1 MSLVWIQIPHSTK
14 FKIYIFFSNVLIEI
28 RNHTNQNPFSLF
40 LLLLLYFQNHLPSL
54 FQNPKTLTLT
64 HTNTHR
70 LSDRLVKQAI
80 SLMTAVPA
88 PTPGRE
94 LSNPPADGISNLR
107 FSNHSDHLLVSSWDK
122 VLLLSLSLS
131 PPLSLTFRMVPIGQ
145 SVRLYDASANALRGE
160 FMHGGP
166 VLDCCFHDD
175 SSGFSAGADN
185 TVRRLVFFIL
195 FYFLFCKHFALI
207 FCLVAEKVRETKK
220 KIR

>member
-64 HTNTHR
+64 QTHIEWVIDLWSR
-70 LSDRLVKQAI
+70 QYRRWQPSQRRRRGASSRIHRPTAFPTSVSPTTAI
-80 SLMTAVPA
+80 ISSSPH
-88 PTPGRE
+88 
-94 LSNPPADGISNLR
+94 GIR
-107 FSNHSDHLLVSSWDK
+107 YCFS
-122 VLLLSLSLS
+122 LSLSLS
-131 PPLSLTFRMVPIGQ
+131 LSLTFRMVPIGQ

-195 FYFLFCKHFALI
+195 FYFLFYKHFALI

>member
-40 LLLLLYFQNHLPSL
+40 LLLLLYLQNHLPSL

-80 SLMTAVPA
+80 SPMTAVPA

-131 PPLSLTFRMVPIGQ
+131 LSLTNISYGSDWAERSTLRRERQRAPRRVHARR
-145 SVRLYDASANALRGE
+145 SRTRLLL
-160 FMHGGP
+160 P
-166 VLDCCFHDD
+166 
-175 SSGFSAGADN
+175 
-185 TVRRLVFFIL
+185 RR
-195 FYFLFCKHFALI
+195 FLWFQC
-207 FCLVAEKVRETKK
+207 R
-220 KIR
+220 RR